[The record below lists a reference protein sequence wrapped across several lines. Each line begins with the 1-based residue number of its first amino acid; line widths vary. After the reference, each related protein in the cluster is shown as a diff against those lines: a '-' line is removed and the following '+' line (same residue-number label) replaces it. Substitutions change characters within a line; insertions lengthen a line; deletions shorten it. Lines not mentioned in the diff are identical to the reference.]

1 MSALIVFTVVVL
13 CAKNLKMSMADPFNS
28 TVFIGFDTETSGKY
42 PLESEVCEIGAVKY
56 HNGKVIDE
64 FKSLVRT
71 REPMSDTVIKIH
83 GITNEMLI
91 GAPEMKDVIPQF
103 HKFIQGGT
111 LVAHHA
117 PFDLGFLAVE
127 LENHGLSLPTNPVIC
142 SSRLSR
148 NIIKNVPNHRLQT
161 LITCLDLHKG
171 QAHRAHDDA
180 LACLELAMLCI
191 QRAQANSLDEVFKL
205 QDGPLFWKSYS
216 LNDLADSSQNFLILI
231 EAIKQKRNVMLTYKN
246 GNIPGRERDIKPLGI
261 VRNPDGDFMVA
272 LDDSPIP
279 KRFYLK
285 KVHKIE
291 RI

>member
-1 MSALIVFTVVVL
+1 
-13 CAKNLKMSMADPFNS
+13 MADPFNS